1 MLFVNGQPLYGRIAS
16 EAKVQESMAS
26 LNNRQSTVQ
35 LRDLSLQKLPVARIS
50 ELQHDFEKEDAD
62 ENLTRVGSILPPSQ
76 LASKLELQL
85 KGRLQPTPTRRPSNA
100 VIGHSSRLTT
110 CGRVVN
116 FFDFLLSYLS
126 QAATFGYLVLFDFDE
141 VSPSLRFV
149 IVAFICLRFLLAVL
163 GSVAIYRGLRHEL
176 A

>member
-1 MLFVNGQPLYGRIAS
+1 M
-16 EAKVQESMAS
+16 
-26 LNNRQSTVQ
+26 
-35 LRDLSLQKLPVARIS
+35 
-50 ELQHDFEKEDAD
+50 
-62 ENLTRVGSILPPSQ
+62 GSILPPNQ

-126 QAATFGYLVLFDFDE
+126 QAATFGYLVLFNFGE
-141 VSPSLRFV
+141 VNPSLRIV
-149 IVAFICLRFLLAVL
+149 IVAFLCLRFLLAVL
-163 GSVAIYRGLRHEL
+163 GSIAIHRGLRHEL
-176 A
+176 AKVVA